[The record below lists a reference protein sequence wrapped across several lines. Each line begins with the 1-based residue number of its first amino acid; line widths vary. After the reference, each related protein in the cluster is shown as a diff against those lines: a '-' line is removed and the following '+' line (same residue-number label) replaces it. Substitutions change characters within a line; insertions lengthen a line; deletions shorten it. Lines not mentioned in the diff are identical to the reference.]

1 MRHNPF
7 RHLSMNLQNL
17 WKKSSISLLYR
28 FGDYFF
34 PPLCILCDQP
44 RDHQHRWFCRACND
58 LLKKNHNNRAA
69 CPVCSVNKNHHQCS
83 CDIETPFSFTILHAI
98 LDYDQTTQAIM
109 HNIKYRG
116 KKRLAYD
123 MGYQFAK
130 LLPEGFLK
138 SFDIAIPIPLY
149 WTRKLS
155 RGYNQA
161 EYFGKGILE
170 GAGSSVPLH
179 ADIVKRTRSTGTQ
192 TKLDKTSR
200 KRNMS
205 DAFKIVNLEIIK
217 GKHVLLFDDVVTTG
231 ATVNAC
237 SRTLLANGCA
247 SVQVC
252 ALARD

>member
-1 MRHNPF
+1 
-7 RHLSMNLQNL
+7 MNHQNL
-17 WKKSSISLLYR
+17 WKKSSSSLLHR
-28 FGDYFF
+28 FSDYFF

-44 RDHQHRWFCRACND
+44 RDHHHRWFCRACND
-58 LLKKNHNNRAA
+58 LLVNKHNERIA
-69 CPVCSVNKNHHQCS
+69 CPVCSVNKQHHTCN
-83 CDIETPFSFTILHAI
+83 CDIESPFSFTKLYTVF
-98 LDYDQTTQAIM
+98 DYDQITQSIM

-123 MGYQFAK
+123 IGCQFANQ
-130 LLPEGFLK
+130 LPVNFLK
-138 SFDIAIPIPLY
+138 PFDISIPIPLH
-149 WTRKLS
+149 WMRRLS

-161 EYFGKGILE
+161 EYFGRGILD
-170 GAGSSVPLH
+170 GAGCKIPLRS
-179 ADIVKRTRSTGTQ
+179 DIVKRTRSTGTQ

-200 KRNMS
+200 SRNMS
-205 DAFKIVNLEIIK
+205 EAFTITNAEMIK

-237 SRTLLANGCA
+237 SRALLSSGCA

>member
-1 MRHNPF
+1 
-7 RHLSMNLQNL
+7 
-17 WKKSSISLLYR
+17 
-28 FGDYFF
+28 
-34 PPLCILCDQP
+34 
-44 RDHQHRWFCRACND
+44 
-58 LLKKNHNNRAA
+58 
-69 CPVCSVNKNHHQCS
+69 
-83 CDIETPFSFTILHAI
+83 
-98 LDYDQTTQAIM
+98 M

-123 MGYQFAK
+123 MGYQFARV
-130 LLPEGFLK
+130 LPETCLK
-138 SFDIAIPIPLY
+138 SSDIAIPIPLH

-161 EYFGKGILE
+161 EYFGRGILD
-170 GAGSSVPLH
+170 GADIRVPLH
-179 ADIVKRTRSTGTQ
+179 TDIVKRSRSTGTQ

-200 KRNMS
+200 NRNMTE
-205 DAFKIVNLEIIK
+205 AFKITNIEMIK

-237 SRTLLANGCA
+237 SRALLANGCA

>member
-1 MRHNPF
+1 
-7 RHLSMNLQNL
+7 MNQQQL
-17 WKKSSISLLYR
+17 WKKSSLFLLQRIS
-28 FGDYFF
+28 DYFF
-34 PPLCILCDQP
+34 PSLCILCDQP
-44 RDHQHRWFCRACND
+44 RNHHHRWFCRECND
-58 LLKKNHNNRAA
+58 LLVKNHTSRTV
-69 CPVCSVNKNHHQCS
+69 CPVCSVNKQHHQCS
-83 CDIETPFSFTILHAI
+83 CEIESPFSFTKLHAI
-98 LDYDQTTQAIM
+98 FDYDPITQSIM

-123 MGYQFAK
+123 MGFQFA
-130 LLPEGFLK
+130 PQIPD
-138 SFDIAIPIPLY
+138 SFFQQIDIAVPIPLH

-161 EYFGKGILE
+161 EQFGRGILD
-170 GAGSSVPLH
+170 AVTYSIPLRT
-179 ADIVKRTRSTGTQ
+179 DIVKRKRSTGTQ

-205 DAFKIVNLEIIK
+205 DAFTITDPEMVG

-237 SRTLLANGCA
+237 SKALLNNGCS
-247 SVQVC
+247 SVRVC

>member
-1 MRHNPF
+1 
-7 RHLSMNLQNL
+7 
-17 WKKSSISLLYR
+17 
-28 FGDYFF
+28 
-34 PPLCILCDQP
+34 
-44 RDHQHRWFCRACND
+44 
-58 LLKKNHNNRAA
+58 
-69 CPVCSVNKNHHQCS
+69 
-83 CDIETPFSFTILHAI
+83 
-98 LDYDQTTQAIM
+98 M

-123 MGYQFAK
+123 MGYHFAN
-130 LLPEGFLK
+130 LLPEVFLE

-161 EYFGKGILE
+161 EYFGRGILD
-170 GAGSSVPLH
+170 GAGSRVSLH
-179 ADIVKRTRSTGTQ
+179 ADIVKRVRSTGTQ

-200 KRNMS
+200 KQNMS
-205 DAFKIVNLEIIK
+205 DAFKIVTTELLK

-237 SRTLLANGCA
+237 SRALLAHGCA
-247 SVQVC
+247 SVKVC